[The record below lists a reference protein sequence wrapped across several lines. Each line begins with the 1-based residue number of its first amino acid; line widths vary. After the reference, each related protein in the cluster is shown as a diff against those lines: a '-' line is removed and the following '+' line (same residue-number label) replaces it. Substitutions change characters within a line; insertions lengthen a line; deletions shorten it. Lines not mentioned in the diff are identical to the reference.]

1 VVNVTEN
8 NEETK
13 MNNKVLACIDHSSYT
28 PSVCDHAAW
37 AAARLAAP
45 LEFIHVLDRHPEKA
59 QKHDFSGSIGLGT
72 REHLLEELA
81 ALDETRSKLA
91 QETGRQLVQ
100 AARQR
105 VASADVPHLEGKQRN
120 GELVETLVEME
131 SEARLF
137 VLGKRG
143 EAAESAPH
151 HIGTNL
157 ERVVRALH
165 RPILAVPKEFRT
177 PQNFMIAFDGSA
189 TTRKGVEM
197 IASSPLFRGLPC
209 HVVMADAGSVTAKD
223 HMYWARTTLDA
234 AGFETHTA
242 MVAGEAE
249 TVLAGYLQ
257 THGIDLLAMG
267 AYGHSRIRQLLVGS
281 TATTMLRTLS
291 VPILLLR

>member
-1 VVNVTEN
+1 
-8 NEETK
+8 

-28 PSVCDHAAW
+28 PSVCDYAAW
-37 AAARLAAP
+37 TAVRMAAP

-72 REHLLEELA
+72 QENLLAELSL
-81 ALDETRSKLA
+81 LDEQRSKLA
-91 QETGRQLVQ
+91 QETGRQLIQ
-100 AARQR
+100 AAKQR
-105 VASADVPHLEGKQRN
+105 IASASVPHLEGKQRN

-143 EAAESAPH
+143 EAAETAPQ
-151 HIGTNL
+151 HIGSNL

-165 RPILAVPKEFRT
+165 RPILAVPKMFLAPRK
-177 PQNFMIAFDGSA
+177 FMVAFDGSA

-209 HVVMADAGSVTAKD
+209 HVVMADSDSAATSAQIAWAKN
-223 HMYWARTTLDA
+223 TFEA

-242 MVAGEAE
+242 IVAGEPE
-249 TVLAGYLQ
+249 TALADYLNA
-257 THGIDLLAMG
+257 HDIDLLVMG
-267 AYGHSRIRQLLVGS
+267 AYGHSRIRRLLVGS
-281 TATTMLRTLS
+281 TTTTMLRTLS